1 MQDKAKNKSPE
12 ILMID
17 FDSDISDVLIK
28 KGFSVEKASFGK
40 RFRLPNRE
48 ESMCCDIGGFID
60 NLIEKDVVIIN
71 MKQQQSNFYMNT
83 KEIYNLAD
91 GSYIV
96 SKSHQEVFD
105 QISINSFMHKDLFFK
120 MCDKETIFV
129 VFADEKLEEEYEI
142 LEIKNGRTHSSS
154 NVISNFDFFP
164 RCISVSEKIKSEKY
178 EIINNDISNK
188 VLKNYNGR
196 MNSNCTFGITENT
209 STFPLIKNIYG
220 NVIGYAKFFDLNKM
234 PTFTSDKKD
243 NRKITFIVLPQVED
257 FNLILDNILTDFL
270 PSQYPDMFADLVKDS
285 WVEKDCYMLPEIKNS
300 FEQRRI
306 LESEYKKRLEEIDK
320 KIKEEKEKNQFLY
333 NIISSSGTGDKLV
346 KNIIKCLEYLDYPKV
361 VDWDEE
367 NDLEENEEDLH
378 IYKNDKEYF
387 IGEVKGVNGPPIEDD
402 CNEIVKY
409 KSRNCDKLD
418 IPRIHGVNFFNFR
431 KNVEPNLREEPG
443 FTIRQIK
450 DAERDKYTLVGTYE
464 LFKAI
469 RLCQENILS
478 KENVRKNLETPGL
491 FKSIPNSF
499 VKIGK
504 INNLL
509 KKAKVICIVLECDE
523 IKAGDEL
530 LLVEGND
537 YYKSKIISMQ
547 VNDKDVT
554 IAKKGDGVGIKIE
567 GKFPNLNSTNIYLIK

>member
-1 MQDKAKNKSPE
+1 
-12 ILMID
+12 
-17 FDSDISDVLIK
+17 
-28 KGFSVEKASFGK
+28 
-40 RFRLPNRE
+40 
-48 ESMCCDIGGFID
+48 
-60 NLIEKDVVIIN
+60 
-71 MKQQQSNFYMNT
+71 
-83 KEIYNLAD
+83 
-91 GSYIV
+91 
-96 SKSHQEVFD
+96 
-105 QISINSFMHKDLFFK
+105 
-120 MCDKETIFV
+120 
-129 VFADEKLEEEYEI
+129 
-142 LEIKNGRTHSSS
+142 
-154 NVISNFDFFP
+154 
-164 RCISVSEKIKSEKY
+164 
-178 EIINNDISNK
+178 
-188 VLKNYNGR
+188 
-196 MNSNCTFGITENT
+196 
-209 STFPLIKNIYG
+209 
-220 NVIGYAKFFDLNKM
+220 
-234 PTFTSDKKD
+234 
-243 NRKITFIVLPQVED
+243 
-257 FNLILDNILTDFL
+257 
-270 PSQYPDMFADLVKDS
+270 MFADLVKDS

-361 VDWDEE
+361 VDWDKE

-431 KNVEPNLREEPG
+431 KNVEPNLREELG
-443 FTIRQIK
+443 FTPKQIK

-469 RLCQENILS
+469 RLCQENILT
-478 KENVRKNLETPGL
+478 KEIVRKNLEIPGL
-491 FKSIPNSF
+491 FKSIPNNF
-499 VKIGK
+499 VKLGK

-509 KKAKVICIVLECDE
+509 KRAEVICLELDCE
-523 IKAGDEL
+523 KIEVEDEL
-530 LLVEGND
+530 LLEDGND
-537 YYKSKIISMQ
+537 FYKSKIISMQ